1 MVFFIIACCS
11 ILAVSLLLHSA
22 LTPEPKPAPTTTP
35 ASTEA
40 PGALQPAVTNAI
52 NFFEE
57 PREPNDPYALL
68 MLDVAHR
75 RFGIATFADALQRY
89 DQILATLPD
98 KAPLMRLFRRIA
110 DHDNPLQ
117 AWDLQEVTED
127 IDLVTIFALYCD
139 QLGVSDVEYQLMFEQ
154 ATSIGDYMLTH
165 TLLACIWIQE
175 NGCEVPMPEGF
186 IENIYQANAM
196 LINDD
201 SVVDDLE
208 LEAATFLYFAGQ
220 GALVDPLFIDRV
232 IAAQNDDGGWSLSS
246 NTPGDSD
253 WHASVLG
260 LLLLLHVEY
269 PSDSYPPMLAP
280 SSS

>member
-1 MVFFIIACCS
+1 MVFFIIALCS
-11 ILAVSLLLHSA
+11 LLAVPLLLHSA
-22 LTPEPKPAPTTTP
+22 PTPEPTSTPSPTF
-35 ASTEA
+35 A
-40 PGALQPAVTNAI
+40 PGALQYAVINAI
-52 NFFEE
+52 NFFED
-57 PREPNDPYALL
+57 PHEPNDPYALL

-75 RFGIATFADALQRY
+75 RFGIATFADSLQRY

-110 DHDNPLQ
+110 DHNNLLQ
-117 AWDLQEVTED
+117 AGDLQEVTED
-127 IDLVTIFALYCD
+127 IDRVTILALYCD
-139 QLGVSDVEYQLMFEQ
+139 QLGLSDTEYQSMLEQ
-154 ATSIGDYMLTH
+154 ATGLGDYMLTH

-175 NGCEVPMPEGF
+175 NGCEVPLPDGF
-186 IENIYQANAM
+186 IENIYQANAA

-220 GALVDPLFIDRV
+220 DEFVDEGFVNCV
-232 IAAQNDDGGWSLSS
+232 IAAQNSDGGWSLSS
-246 NTPGDSD
+246 GTPSESD

-280 SSS
+280 ASP

>member
-1 MVFFIIACCS
+1 MKKALFVVFSIIALCTL
-11 ILAVSLLLHSA
+11 LAVPLLLHPK
-22 LTPEPKPAPTTTP
+22 PEPAPTPTP
-35 ASTEA
+35 SPTLA
-40 PGALQPAVTNAI
+40 PNALQPAITKAI

-57 PREPNDPYALL
+57 SREPNDPYALL

-75 RFGIATFADALQRY
+75 RFGIAAFADALQRY

-127 IDLVTIFALYCD
+127 LDRVTILALYCD
-139 QLGVSDVEYQLMFEQ
+139 QLGLSDTNYQSMLEQ
-154 ATSIGDYMLTH
+154 AMSLGDYMLTH
-165 TLLACIWIQE
+165 VLLACIWVQE
-175 NGCEVPMPEGF
+175 NGCGVPLPNGF
-186 IENIYQANAM
+186 IENIYQANAA

-208 LEAATFLYFAGQ
+208 LEAATFLYFAGR
-220 GALVDPLFIDRV
+220 GALVDHGFVDCV
-232 IAAQNDDGGWSLSS
+232 IAAQNSDGGWSLSS
-246 NTPGDSD
+246 GTLDDSD

-260 LLLLLHVEY
+260 LLLLLHVKY

-280 SSS
+280 A